1 MTDIFDFIGL
11 KNMTTSQDYL
21 PNLNEQEWIMS
32 MPIDEILNIQKAVS
46 IYFFLKNVL
55 VTSNFDSS
63 IIACISWK
71 FLVIALSR
79 VLIKLVLWIQLPPK
93 FQPIDLTMIY
103 DLQCFYLHYIV
114 YVFNITFGQ
123 IKCCEVEFFETFK
136 RVIQPISY
144 FLLHDVIDT
153 QELRIIELK

>member
-1 MTDIFDFIGL
+1 MFHYLYTYSKIFISEIIFRVVRHEDVIKSNQEMTDIFDFIGL

-63 IIACISWK
+63 IIACIS
-71 FLVIALSR
+71 
-79 VLIKLVLWIQLPPK
+79 
-93 FQPIDLTMIY
+93 
-103 DLQCFYLHYIV
+103 
-114 YVFNITFGQ
+114 
-123 IKCCEVEFFETFK
+123 
-136 RVIQPISY
+136 
-144 FLLHDVIDT
+144 
-153 QELRIIELK
+153 